1 MILEISYGEQIE
13 VVRSNDMIRIG
24 IDDDFNQCVS
34 NDYNGDHAYIE
45 ITLDQAQKLLT
56 MLQKAIVEED

>member
-13 VVRSNDMIRIG
+13 VVRSNDMIEIG

-34 NDYNGDHAYIE
+34 NNYDGDHAYIE
-45 ITLDQAQKLLT
+45 ITIDQAQKLLA
-56 MLQKAIVEED
+56 MLQKAINDED